1 MKIPTMIEYLNNE
14 WEEGDGLPGPSYRRR
29 YGVDP
34 SGPEAMGETQA
45 QWDARMER
53 NRIRAEN
60 ANNAP
65 AN

>member
-65 AN
+65 SI